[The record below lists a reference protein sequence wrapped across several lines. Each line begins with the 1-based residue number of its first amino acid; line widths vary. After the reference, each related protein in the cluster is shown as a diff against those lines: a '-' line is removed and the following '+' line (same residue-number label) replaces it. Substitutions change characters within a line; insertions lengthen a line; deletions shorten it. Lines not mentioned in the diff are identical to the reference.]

1 MQSGSSEPAWYRA
14 LRLMALLPRRPLE
27 FYDRVHS
34 LVATRAEAIG
44 DEQVHYRVTA
54 FERALED
61 LDQHLGGEVRPA
73 VAEAPLSDIEA
84 EVQRRIEA
92 LRPVAPFPLIH
103 NADFRLARMAYVAC
117 RALRPTAVV
126 ETGVAYGVTSAFI
139 LKALEVN
146 RHGELHSVDL
156 PPLRRRSEE
165 VIGAAIPEGLRAR
178 WRLHRGTG
186 QRVLPTILPRLSD
199 VGVFVQ
205 DSLHTLQ
212 NILAELKHVTA
223 RLSRPSAVLVDDI
236 QDNAAFA
243 RWVDQTQPAYA
254 AAVGEAEKPA
264 LFGVAVLDTSAG
276 GPSTSVVARG
286 AG

>member
-1 MQSGSSEPAWYRA
+1 
-14 LRLMALLPRRPLE
+14 MALLPRRPLE
-27 FYDRVHS
+27 FYDRVHA
-34 LVATRAEAIG
+34 LVATRGGAIG
-44 DEQVHYRVTA
+44 EERVRYQVTA
-54 FERALED
+54 FDRALEH
-61 LDQHLGGEVRPA
+61 LEQHLGGKVRST

-103 NADFRLARMAYVAC
+103 NADFRLARMAYIAC
-117 RALRPTAVV
+117 RALRPAVVV

-146 RHGELHSVDL
+146 GQGELHSVDL
-156 PPLRRRSEE
+156 PPLRRRSDQF
-165 VIGAAIPEGLRAR
+165 IGAAIPEDLRAR

-212 NILAELKHVTA
+212 NILAELRHVTA
-223 RLSRPSAVLVDDI
+223 RLSRPSAILVDDI
-236 QDNAAFA
+236 QDNAGFA
-243 RWVDQTQPAYA
+243 RWVDQTRPAYA

-264 LFGVAVLDTSAG
+264 LFGVAVLARSAG
-276 GPSTSVVARG
+276 GSVPNVL
-286 AG
+286 AGGQ